1 MLKTCLA
8 LLISVFLILSC
19 KKSEEKAEPAREQPG
34 DTELAGTYQGYKFF
48 NKSRKDSLAVTMK
61 ASWVAERKLDLEE
74 VTPFNHTK
82 QLEMNG
88 TDFTYDRGTG
98 EDGCGRISM
107 KGTGNF
113 KGKQLYLIETISC
126 VRGNGPDQFVE
137 YRVTKI

>member
-8 LLISVFLILSC
+8 LLFSVFLMISC
-19 KKSEEKAEPAREQPG
+19 KKSEDKTEPAQEQPG
-34 DTELAGTYQGYKFF
+34 DNDLTGTYQGYKFF

-61 ASWVAERKLDLEE
+61 VSRIAEQKLDLEE
-74 VTPFNHTK
+74 ITPFNHIK
-82 QLEMNG
+82 HLEMNG
-88 TDFTYDRGTG
+88 ADFTYDRGTG

-113 KGKQLYLIETISC
+113 KGKQLYLIETITC
-126 VRGNGPDQFVE
+126 VRGNGPDKFVE